1 MNPQIDIKVFQA
13 DNGDCPYLKKRRW
26 CSFVFYS
33 DKLQPG
39 IYESLLDQGFRRSGT
54 VFYKNNCPNCKLC
67 IPIKIPVDIFQ
78 ISRSQKRAL
87 RLNQDIIITKEPLA
101 FDFESFNLYKNFSKQ
116 RFSTEVKEDDYH
128 EFLTQSAVDTMMMK
142 YYLKGTLIGVGWVDI
157 LINALSSVYFAFDP
171 EISKRS
177 LGVFSLLKEIEL
189 AKSLNKQYLHLG
201 FWIKSC
207 QTMEYKAKYHPH
219 LLLINE
225 EWVHH

>member
-13 DNGDCPYLKKRRW
+13 DNGDCPYLQKRRW

-33 DKLQPG
+33 DTLQSG

-67 IPIKIPVDIFQ
+67 IPIKLPVDIFQ

-87 RLNQDIIITKEPLA
+87 KQNQDVIIRKEPLK
-101 FDFESFNLYKNFSKQ
+101 FDFESFNLYKKFSES
-116 RFSTEVKEDDYH
+116 RFSTEVKEEEYH
-128 EFLTQSAVDTMMMK
+128 EFLAQSAVDTITMK
-142 YYLKGTLIGVGWVDI
+142 YYLEGALIGVGWVDI
-157 LINALSSVYFAFDP
+157 LVNALSSVYFAFDP

-201 FWIKSC
+201 FWIKNC
-207 QTMEYKAKYHPH
+207 QTMDYKAKYQPH
-219 LLLINE
+219 LLLIND